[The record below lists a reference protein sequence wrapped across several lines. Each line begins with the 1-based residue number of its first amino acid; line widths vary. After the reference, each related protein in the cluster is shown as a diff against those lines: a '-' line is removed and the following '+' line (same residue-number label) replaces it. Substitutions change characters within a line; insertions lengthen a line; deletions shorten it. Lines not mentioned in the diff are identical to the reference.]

1 MNNEKKSNKLKI
13 VTLILM
19 ILLVLTGTSY
29 AIITWSYEGKTDNL
43 LSTPDISFRF
53 LESNKEV
60 IGIENGV
67 PMTDEQGM
75 NQTGTGNVF
84 DFEVKSKFNA
94 NTDVKYTVSLEKLTI
109 DSGKTQIPEDEIKI
123 YVEDFEGKTV
133 LKPTKIS
140 DLDNYNLFIK
150 TDRHSKDNEE
160 ISSKYRLKVWLDE
173 SVDVFT
179 NQNRQ
184 YKFKINVGTTEQEQN
199 PNQTYNLVY
208 NLNGGTGNISSTSF
222 KVGNKVTITSTVP
235 TKDGYKFLGWST
247 NKNNS
252 NAEYTSGEQVSLTN
266 AYNNTVTL
274 YAIWQSNAYTVKYDS
289 NSGTGTMTDSSF
301 KYGESKK
308 LTKNTFTKEGYTFL
322 GWNTDKTKQEAL
334 YIDEQVVSNLIKSGN
349 SVTLYAIWKANTYTV
364 KYDNNGGNGSI
375 ENTTFTYGESKKL
388 TKNTFTKTGY
398 TFLGWNTDKEATTV
412 LYTDEKQVS
421 NLTKENNEI
430 ITLYAI
436 WKANTYTVKYDNNG
450 GVGTISNSTFTYNQ
464 TKSLT
469 KNTFTKEGYKFLGW
483 NTDKYSTKA
492 LYTDEQQVSN
502 LTIKNNDTITLY
514 AIWEEITYTVK
525 YNANGG
531 AIKDVQSIEPD
542 VNYDPLN
549 IGIVENKVNWIK
561 EGDVYKSRDFTETEG
576 SMLLSNPITVEK
588 ASKLTLDI
596 VVSQNEDASVNVGIT
611 SADFSETKE
620 SKIVYGTPGLTDE
633 SNLPYQTVEFS
644 LEPGSYA
651 LVFEA
656 VAGSASEGLNKA
668 YVKNIKITSS
678 SDKTMEDSIFKG
690 SNKLSKN
697 LYQRDHYI
705 FKGWSLEQNATSATY
720 QDEQQVSGL
729 ATKEN
734 DTVNLYAIWEKEKYT
749 VNVVVQN
756 GTVDTASKEVLYN
769 ENATFNL
776 TSNSEGAIGIVTC
789 TNNQTGQI
797 ENNILTVSNVSAS
810 TTCTVNFKDT
820 YTTLYEDGTL
830 IINESIKNRN
840 TNISTHGNITKEYE
854 PMSDSNSYV
863 MSSFE
868 TRPWYSENDSIKSV
882 EIGQKIEPI
891 SMKYWF
897 FELTNMEKGDFTNL
911 DTSKVMDMNSM
922 FSGAGQNATTWNI
935 GDLSGWNTSNV
946 TDMGS
951 MFNRAGQN
959 ATIFELDLST
969 WDVSNVTDM
978 SSMFDRTGEKATT
991 WNIGDI
997 SNWNTSNV
1005 ADMGYMFTSAGQN
1018 ATTWNIGALSGWN
1031 TSKVMNMRYMFDRT
1045 GEKATTWN
1053 IGDISNWDTSNVADM
1068 HYMFTSAGQNATT
1081 FDIGDLSKWNTSSV
1095 TDMSSMFSYTGKN
1108 STTFKLDLSKWDT
1121 SKVITTSGMF
1131 NNAGANST
1139 TWSIGD
1145 ISGWNT
1151 SNITN
1156 MSSMF
1161 TYAGYNVTT
1170 FEFDLSS
1177 WDVSKVTNMREMFSY
1192 AGKNATTW
1200 TIGDLKTWDTSNV
1213 TNMSN
1218 MFNSTGGKSTYFN
1231 LELSNWD
1238 TSKVTSMSGMFG
1250 ASGQSA
1256 TTWNVG
1262 DLSSWNTSNVTEMS
1276 YMFQMAGASDK
1287 TWSIGDIS
1295 NWDTSKVID
1304 MSYMFYHSGSVMSSF
1319 ELDLSAW
1326 DTSSVTN
1333 MSGMFSMT
1341 ANYAKTWTVKI
1352 PSKTGSLTNT
1362 TSKWYGSSSS
1372 VYAEPLS
1379 GKSFTLA

>member
-1 MNNEKKSNKLKI
+1 MDNNKKKSNKLKI
-13 VTLILM
+13 FTLILM

-199 PNQTYNLVY
+199 KDQTYNLVY

-289 NSGTGTMTDSSF
+289 NSGAGTMTDSSF

-334 YIDEQVVSNLIKSGN
+334 YTDEQVVSNLIKSGN

-375 ENTTFTYGESKKL
+375 ENTTFTYGESKNF

-398 TFLGWNTDKEATTV
+398 TFIGWNTDKEATTA

-469 KNTFTKEGYKFLGW
+469 KNTFTKDGYKFLGW

-531 AIKDVQSIEPD
+531 VIKDVQSIEPD
-542 VNYDPLN
+542 VDYYPKGGSL
-549 IGIVENKVNWIK
+549 IENGSNWTK
-561 EGDVYKSRDFTETEG
+561 EGDVYKSRDFTTDLH
-576 SMLLSNPITVEK
+576 SLLFSPITVEK
-588 ASKLTLDI
+588 ASVLSLDV
-596 VVSQNEDASVNVGIT
+596 VVSQKEENGIMVGLLT
-611 SADFSETKE
+611 SDLENIIEK
-620 SKIVYGTPGLTDE
+620 KIIPGTPGLINE
-633 SNLPYQTVEFS
+633 SNLPYQTIEFS
-644 LEPGSYA
+644 LEPGSYILGIETA
-651 LVFEA
+651 NYDP
-656 VAGSASEGLNKA
+656 SEGLNRA

-705 FKGWSLEQNATSATY
+705 FKGWSLDQNATSATY

-734 DTVNLYAIWEKEKYT
+734 DIVNLYAIWEKKKYN

-756 GTVDTASKEVLYN
+756 GTVDTSSKQISYN
-769 ENATFNL
+769 ESGTFNL
-776 TSNSEGAIGIVTC
+776 TTNIEGAIGSVKC
-789 TNNQTGQI
+789 SNNQKGKV
-797 ENNILTVSNVSAS
+797 EDSILTVSNVSND
-810 TTCTVNFKDT
+810 TTCTVKFAT
-820 YTTLYEDGTL
+820 TWTTLFSDGTL
-830 IINESIKNRN
+830 IINESAEHRN
-840 TNISTHGNITKEYE
+840 TDLATHGSVIEDYDAWSE
-854 PMSDSNSYV
+854 SNAYV
-863 MSSFE
+863 MSD
-868 TRPWYSENDSIKSV
+868 TNQPWYNEMHTIKGV
-882 EIGQKIEPI
+882 EIDDTIVPV
-891 SMKYWF
+891 STAYWF
-897 FELTNMEKGDFTNL
+897 MDAINMVGGDFHNLKAEELTDMSYMFASAGEDASSFSLTGL
-911 DTSKVMDMNSM
+911 GGWITSQVTDMNSV
-922 FSGAGQNATTWNI
+922 FWFTGFAANTWSIEN
-935 GDLSGWNTSNV
+935 LSWDTS
-946 TDMGS
+946 S
-951 MFNRAGQN
+951 
-959 ATIFELDLST
+959 
-969 WDVSNVTDM
+969 VTDM
-978 SSMFDRTGEKATT
+978 SNMF
-991 WNIGDI
+991 
-997 SNWNTSNV
+997 S
-1005 ADMGYMFTSAGQN
+1005 Y
-1018 ATTWNIGALSGWN
+1018 
-1031 TSKVMNMRYMFDRT
+1031 
-1045 GEKATTWN
+1045 
-1053 IGDISNWDTSNVADM
+1053 
-1068 HYMFTSAGQNATT
+1068 AGQNATT
-1081 FDIGDLSKWNTSSV
+1081 FEL
-1095 TDMSSMFSYTGKN
+1095 TGLEN
-1108 STTFKLDLSKWDT
+1108 WDT
-1121 SKVITTSGMF
+1121 SNVTSMISMF
-1131 NNAGANST
+1131 HRAGAFST

-1145 ISGWNT
+1145 
-1151 SNITN
+1151 
-1156 MSSMF
+1156 
-1161 TYAGYNVTT
+1161 
-1170 FEFDLSS
+1170 
-1177 WDVSKVTNMREMFSY
+1177 
-1192 AGKNATTW
+1192 
-1200 TIGDLKTWDTSNV
+1200 
-1213 TNMSN
+1213 
-1218 MFNSTGGKSTYFN
+1218 
-1231 LELSNWD
+1231 LSNWD
-1238 TSKVTSMSGMFG
+1238 TSKVTYMTSMFE
-1250 ASGQSA
+1250 SA
-1256 TTWNVG
+1256 GEKSTTWDIGN
-1262 DLSSWNTSNVTEMS
+1262 LSSWNTSNVSDMS
-1276 YMFQMAGASDK
+1276 SMFKNAGVTATSFELK
-1287 TWSIGDIS
+1287 GLE
-1295 NWDTSKVID
+1295 NWDTSKVNNMSSMFEYTGEKSTTWDIGNLSSWDTSNVSD
-1304 MSYMFYHSGSVMSSF
+1304 MSWMFSHAGYNTTQDTSLVMDNWNVSKVTDMSNMFNDAFSNSNSIHLSF
-1319 ELDLSAW
+1319 NNW
-1326 DTSSVTN
+1326 DTSSITN
-1333 MSGMFSMT
+1333 MNGMFSGLGT
-1341 ANYAKTWTVKI
+1341 SAEIWRVYI
-1352 PSKTGSLTNT
+1352 PRKTGSLTNT
-1362 TSKWYGSSSS
+1362 YDKWYGSSSS
-1372 VYAEPLS
+1372 VYAIPATDRTFMFRTS
-1379 GKSFTLA
+1379 GGGSSS

>member
-1 MNNEKKSNKLKI
+1 MDNNKKKSNKLKI

-140 DLDNYNLFIK
+140 ELDNYNLFIK

-199 PNQTYNLVY
+199 SNQTYNLVY

-222 KVGNKVTITSTVP
+222 KVGDKVTITSTVP
-235 TKDGYKFLGWST
+235 TKEGYKFLGWST

-334 YIDEQVVSNLIKSGN
+334 YTDEQVVSNLIKSGN

-364 KYDNNGGNGSI
+364 KYNNNGGNGNI

-398 TFLGWNTDKEATTV
+398 TFLGWNTDKEATTA

-421 NLTKENNEI
+421 NLTKENNKI

-436 WKANTYTVKYDNNG
+436 WKANTYIVKYDNNG
-450 GVGTISNSTFTYNQ
+450 GVGAISNSTFTYNQ

-542 VNYDPLN
+542 VDYYPGGGSL
-549 IGIVENKVNWIK
+549 IETGESWTK
-561 EGDVYKSRDFTETEG
+561 EGDVYKSRDFTTALD
-576 SMLLSNPITVEK
+576 SLLFSPITVEK
-588 ASKLTLDI
+588 ASVLSLDV
-596 VVSQNEDASVNVGIT
+596 VVSQKEENMIMVGIL
-611 SADFSETKE
+611 SSDFENILERKMIS
-620 SKIVYGTPGLTDE
+620 GTPGLTDE
-633 SNLPYQTVEFS
+633 SNLPYQTIEFS
-644 LEPGSYA
+644 LEPGSYI
-651 LVFEA
+651 LGFETA
-656 VAGSASEGLNKA
+656 NYNPSEGLNRA

-678 SDKTMEDSIFKG
+678 SDKTMEDSVFKG
-690 SNKLSKN
+690 PSKLSKN

-705 FKGWSLEQNATSATY
+705 FKGWSLDQNAISATY
-720 QDEQQVSGL
+720 QDEQQVSSL

-734 DTVNLYAIWEKEKYT
+734 DTVNLYAIWEKEKYN

-756 GTVDTASKEVLYN
+756 GTVDTASKQIPYN
-769 ENATFNL
+769 ENGTFNL
-776 TSNSEGAIGIVTC
+776 TSNIEGAIGSFKC
-789 TNNQTGQI
+789 TNNQGGYI
-797 ENNILTVSNVSAS
+797 ENNVFTLTNISAD
-810 TTCTVNFKDT
+810 TTCTVKFAT
-820 YTTLYEDGTL
+820 TWTTLFSDGTF
-830 IINESIKNRN
+830 IINENAKNRN
-840 TNISTHGNITKEYE
+840 ANLSTHGTVLEEYDAWSE
-854 PMSDSNSYV
+854 SNAYV
-863 MSSFE
+863 MND
-868 TRPWYSENDSIKSV
+868 TNQPWYTKMYMIKGV
-882 EIGQKIEPI
+882 EIDDTIVPI
-891 SMKYWF
+891 STAYWF
-897 FELTNMEKGDFTNL
+897 DDATNMAGGDFHNLRAEELTDMSFMFYNTGSDVESFQLTGMENWV
-911 DTSKVMDMNSM
+911 TSNVTDMSSM
-922 FSGAGQNATTWNI
+922 FAYTGYNATTWNI
-935 GDLSGWNTSNV
+935 GDLSN
-946 TDMGS
+946 
-951 MFNRAGQN
+951 
-959 ATIFELDLST
+959 
-969 WDVSNVTDM
+969 
-978 SSMFDRTGEKATT
+978 
-991 WNIGDI
+991 
-997 SNWNTSNV
+997 
-1005 ADMGYMFTSAGQN
+1005 
-1018 ATTWNIGALSGWN
+1018 
-1031 TSKVMNMRYMFDRT
+1031 
-1045 GEKATTWN
+1045 
-1053 IGDISNWDTSNVADM
+1053 
-1068 HYMFTSAGQNATT
+1068 
-1081 FDIGDLSKWNTSSV
+1081 WNTSSV
-1095 TDMSSMFSYTGKN
+1095 TGMNSMFSYADYKA
-1108 STTFKLDLSKWDT
+1108 TTFNL
-1121 SKVITTSGMF
+1121 
-1131 NNAGANST
+1131 
-1139 TWSIGD
+1139 
-1145 ISGWNT
+1145 
-1151 SNITN
+1151 
-1156 MSSMF
+1156 
-1161 TYAGYNVTT
+1161 
-1170 FEFDLSS
+1170 DLSS
-1177 WDVSKVTNMREMFSY
+1177 WDTSKATDMSHMFEY
-1192 AGKNATTW
+1192 AGHNAT
-1200 TIGDLKTWDTSNV
+1200 
-1213 TNMSN
+1213 
-1218 MFNSTGGKSTYFN
+1218 
-1231 LELSNWD
+1231 
-1238 TSKVTSMSGMFG
+1238 
-1250 ASGQSA
+1250 
-1256 TTWNVG
+1256 
-1262 DLSSWNTSNVTEMS
+1262 
-1276 YMFQMAGASDK
+1276 
-1287 TWSIGDIS
+1287 
-1295 NWDTSKVID
+1295 
-1304 MSYMFYHSGSVMSSF
+1304 
-1319 ELDLSAW
+1319 
-1326 DTSSVTN
+1326 
-1333 MSGMFSMT
+1333 
-1341 ANYAKTWTVKI
+1341 TWTVKI